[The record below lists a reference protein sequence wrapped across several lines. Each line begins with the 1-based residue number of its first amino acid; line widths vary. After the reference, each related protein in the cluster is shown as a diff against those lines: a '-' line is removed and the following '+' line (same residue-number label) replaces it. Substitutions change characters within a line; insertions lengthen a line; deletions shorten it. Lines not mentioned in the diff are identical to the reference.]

1 MSALNKLTTKN
12 GVSVLIKWQIILFT
26 SLVCL
31 FSITIKVEAQN
42 TIIDICPSPAIQ
54 ARSSDFEPSGIIL
67 SSFDSASIWVYDIA
81 RDTRYPLPDTR
92 PCTSNCHLSLD
103 AQWFIY
109 LDPLTFTFGKM
120 RLDGTQ
126 RTSLVSSA
134 ADVRWWN
141 QDTLLIWTTDQSAYL
156 RPENDSASEPDYLFS
171 NGVVSIQPNGRYA
184 LRVSGENGDFNR
196 YLVNLENLQETP
208 VLLATDRS
216 YFNASHWS
224 ADGQYL
230 AYVGEGAIDDSIGIA
245 GGEIFVIEPS
255 NPSSRQLTNLTEA
268 YGAVRING
276 YAPNDLSWSPDGTQ
290 IAFWVL
296 DLNSAN
302 PSEATGSA
310 MLHSVNVL
318 TGEVRRYCGFEAT
331 EHTPETP
338 RIIWSP
344 DSSHIAFAG
353 NIPADDK
360 GALLLAMSL
369 ETGIFTELSNGMFPV
384 YGIPQLNAWGTP

>member
-12 GVSVLIKWQIILFT
+12 GMIVLMRWQIIISIFLLCLC
-26 SLVCL
+26 SL
-31 FSITIKVEAQN
+31 TIETKAQN
-42 TIIDICPSPAIQ
+42 SIIEVCPSPAIQ
-54 ARSSDFEPSGIIL
+54 ARSGEFEPSGIIL
-67 SSFDSASIWVYDIA
+67 TSFDSASIWVYDIG
-81 RDTRYPLPDTR
+81 RDTRYPLPETR

-103 AQWFIY
+103 AEWFIY

-141 QDTLLIWTTDQSAYL
+141 TDTLLIWTTDQSAYL
-156 RPENDSASEPDYLFS
+156 RPENDSASEPEFLFS
-171 NGVVSIQPNGRYA
+171 DGVVSIQPNGRYA
-184 LRVSGENGDFNR
+184 LRVSGANGEFNR
-196 YLVNLENLQETP
+196 YLVNLENPEESP
-208 VLLATDRS
+208 VLLSIDRT

-224 ADGQYL
+224 SNGQYL
-230 AYVGEGAIDDSIGIA
+230 AYVGEATVDDSIGIA
-245 GGEIFVIEPS
+245 GGEVFVIDPM
-255 NPSSRQLTNLTEA
+255 NPIPRQLTHLTEV

-296 DLNSAN
+296 DLTSAN

-310 MLHSVNVL
+310 MLHSVDVA

-353 NIPADDK
+353 NVPADDK

-369 ETGIFTELSNGMFPV
+369 ETGVFTELSNGMFPV